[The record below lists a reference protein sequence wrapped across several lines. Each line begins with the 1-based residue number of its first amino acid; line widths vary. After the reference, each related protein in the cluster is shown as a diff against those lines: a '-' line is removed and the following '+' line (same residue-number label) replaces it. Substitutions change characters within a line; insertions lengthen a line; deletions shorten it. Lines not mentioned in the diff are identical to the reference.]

1 MDIDRPPIKGST
13 SHPGFNVGQISVK
26 IPQFLGSGGRTVCN
40 ILVATQPLVSVWELL
55 MGVGEN
61 GEIANSSSPPAQSIS
76 FRAGKKAYLGEK
88 VTLEKKGLG
97 VTCILPA
104 RSRLHGVSAQCEKGW
119 RVTKEQRCAPRL
131 LSGCWSRL
139 RRWSKKKKAAAG
151 AAVSSGVKQHVGWGQ
166 EGGYVGGIYIR
177 CKGPSQLLREHR
189 QEWEVGILRDINWLG
204 WTGFGKWPTFDVKQW
219 IGIWILPW
227 FWTIYGHEGVWRV
240 SSGVGLGRWQ
250 NDGVC
255 RAPPRPTANV
265 HGDYQQWIIGGG
277 VALTEGGLGSLLCI
291 RRFVHE
297 LWIQIA
303 GPYLCMSLNG
313 QRLPNNLLI

>member
-1 MDIDRPPIKGST
+1 MRGGS
-13 SHPGFNVGQISVK
+13 
-26 IPQFLGSGGRTVCN
+26 
-40 ILVATQPLVSVWELL
+40 
-55 MGVGEN
+55 
-61 GEIANSSSPPAQSIS
+61 
-76 FRAGKKAYLGEK
+76 
-88 VTLEKKGLG
+88 
-97 VTCILPA
+97 
-104 RSRLHGVSAQCEKGW
+104 
-119 RVTKEQRCAPRL
+119 
-131 LSGCWSRL
+131 
-139 RRWSKKKKAAAG
+139 
-151 AAVSSGVKQHVGWGQ
+151 GQ

-303 GPYLCMSLNG
+303 GLCMSLNG
-313 QRLPNNLLI
+313 QRLPNNLLFKEKFKSRCVFRCCEVYGGFGKWGGKGRILKQWKWGVVKAGGHVVTVSICGATKPCGAMRFYGPLCIHWAQLSIVSFPFYFSERVCVCVSMTCQKSYCVPLSTIRLFHIFVGTEGWHIKIVRLCFIF

>member
-61 GEIANSSSPPAQSIS
+61 GEIANSSSPQSIS

-151 AAVSSGVKQHVGWGQ
+151 AAVSSGVKQHVGWG
-166 EGGYVGGIYIR
+166 EGRGKKEGMSGVFISDVRVHHNYSGNIDRNGRLEFWEISTGWDELSLENV
-177 CKGPSQLLREHR
+177 QLL
-189 QEWEVGILRDINWLG
+189 
-204 WTGFGKWPTFDVKQW
+204 T
-219 IGIWILPW
+219 
-227 FWTIYGHEGVWRV
+227 
-240 SSGVGLGRWQ
+240 
-250 NDGVC
+250 
-255 RAPPRPTANV
+255 
-265 HGDYQQWIIGGG
+265 
-277 VALTEGGLGSLLCI
+277 
-291 RRFVHE
+291 
-297 LWIQIA
+297 
-303 GPYLCMSLNG
+303 
-313 QRLPNNLLI
+313 